1 MINSLNTMFL
11 YFLLAIL
18 PGLIWLLFFLKRDN
32 LPEPKLKVLQIFYL
46 GMFAVIPVAVVE
58 YFGLKWF
65 NQYLPFIPLV
75 PYFLVKNIVIIGAL
89 EETFKYLIIKFFVLK
104 DSCLDEPVDLP
115 LYMII
120 AALGFATAENI
131 LLFSGYPFQ
140 MITEPFELAIVRFL
154 GATLLH
160 ALASGI
166 IGIFLALAFYW
177 LRQKWFFIFSG
188 LALSFTI
195 HGMFDFFLE
204 SSIIQL
210 AINNYSIIYPILLL
224 IVFYIFLTVAIRKIR
239 KLKGVF
245 LIK

>member
-1 MINSLNTMFL
+1 
-11 YFLLAIL
+11 
-18 PGLIWLLFFLKRDN
+18 
-32 LPEPKLKVLQIFYL
+32 
-46 GMFAVIPVAVVE
+46 
-58 YFGLKWF
+58 
-65 NQYLPFIPLV
+65 LV

-188 LALSFTI
+188 
-195 HGMFDFFLE
+195 
-204 SSIIQL
+204 
-210 AINNYSIIYPILLL
+210 PLL
-224 IVFYIFLTVAIRKIR
+224 
-239 KLKGVF
+239 
-245 LIK
+245 